1 MRSSRFSSQLNGR
14 AKVDRPRNRKGAT
27 REFLVDYLE
36 SNPGSTGPQII
47 AAGADRNLAAAT
59 IYRGLKYRRRIHRA
73 NGRYLL
79 EKNGDPEL
87 AGAPGGQRAVEI
99 LKSSPPPRPN

>member
-59 IYRGLKYRRRIHRA
+59 IYRDLKYRRRIHRA
-73 NGRYLL
+73 DRRYWRRKKRGPQASGR
-79 EKNGDPEL
+79 
-87 AGAPGGQRAVEI
+87 PGGRSAVG
-99 LKSSPPPRPN
+99 RQ

>member
-47 AAGADRNLAAAT
+47 AAGADRNLAPST
-59 IYRGLKYRRRIHRA
+59 IYRDLKYRRRIHRA
-73 NGRYLL
+73 NGRHWLH
-79 EKNGDPEL
+79 KNSEPAL
-87 AGAPGGQRAVEI
+87 ARRPRLRRALQI
-99 LKSSPPPRPN
+99 